1 MPNPLVDPR
10 IERTKTVVLQAAF
23 AVIGE
28 LGFGGATIDAIA
40 QHSGVARS
48 TIYRH
53 WPDRDDLLIESMA
66 HMVGTVESVT
76 TGNLHDDLVAL
87 ALQIGTV
94 LATEPIGSVV
104 ASIITESRR
113 DENLDQL
120 RARFVEHRKRE
131 GSALVAAAV
140 ERGELPDTT
149 DPLEVAED
157 LAARVFFQALILR
170 EPIDLPWAERYVD
183 GLLARYSSVGG
194 SDA

>member
-1 MPNPLVDPR
+1 MPNPPVDPR

-53 WPDRDDLLIESMA
+53 WPDRDDLLVESMA

>member
-1 MPNPLVDPR
+1 MATPAVDPR
-10 IERTKTVVLQAAF
+10 IERTKSVVLRAAF
-23 AVIGE
+23 EVIGD

-40 QHSGVARS
+40 QRSGVARS

-76 TGNLHDDLVAL
+76 TGNLHDDLIAL
-87 ALQIGTV
+87 ALQIGVV
-94 LATEPIGSVV
+94 LSTEPIGSVV

-113 DENLDQL
+113 DESLDQL
-120 RARFVEHRKRE
+120 RARFVDHRKHE
-131 GSALVAAAV
+131 GSALVAAAI
-140 ERGELPDTT
+140 ERGELPETT

-170 EPIDLPWAERYVD
+170 EPIDPAWAGAYVD
-183 GLLARYSSVGG
+183 GLLARYSSVGDN
-194 SDA
+194 DA

>member
-1 MPNPLVDPR
+1 MPNPPVDPR